1 MPQQQAGSVARSM
14 LRAAAV
20 VGALCMGAGAVEPH
34 SAKVSPTELSRR
46 CTMCEHLAEALD
58 IAIHRSMA
66 SNKTVETGWRLR
78 DDGTREVTTMPE
90 WKSDSGFAELAE
102 IVCSADALG
111 DYGLAPMKPYRGE
124 PQWQLVHKNARRFF
138 GQDTEMRG
146 YARLLPPKPVDVP
159 EGMELKVDILRDYR
173 QACLALMN
181 EHEEAVITVIRDGM
195 VRTQKGDLWQSTPET
210 YEVKRSLCT
219 KQMAVCPAQM
229 NRRWQAPHLV
239 VEHYNIHAK
248 AVEKASLSSGD
259 EDPPAKREL

>member
-1 MPQQQAGSVARSM
+1 MARSM

-20 VGALCMGAGAVEPH
+20 VGALCMGAGAAEPH

-111 DYGLAPMKPYRGE
+111 DYGLAPMK
-124 PQWQLVHKNARRFF
+124 QTFSCVNL
-138 GQDTEMRG
+138 
-146 YARLLPPKPVDVP
+146 
-159 EGMELKVDILRDYR
+159 
-173 QACLALMN
+173 
-181 EHEEAVITVIRDGM
+181 
-195 VRTQKGDLWQSTPET
+195 
-210 YEVKRSLCT
+210 
-219 KQMAVCPAQM
+219 
-229 NRRWQAPHLV
+229 
-239 VEHYNIHAK
+239 
-248 AVEKASLSSGD
+248 
-259 EDPPAKREL
+259 